1 MKEFDEIHR
10 YCVKKNKSVCL
21 LSDRIHVKVVLFQYT
36 RRSALLRYW
45 LLAAQPFFTV
55 AQR

>member
-1 MKEFDEIHR
+1 MNTYLR